1 MGKQYDGVRRA
12 SESSIEIDF
21 YYADQRC
28 RERIKLQPTPANLKR
43 AANHRAA
50 VLDAI
55 ARGTFNYATTFPGSK
70 NAAKFNP
77 KPISTTVQA
86 YLEAWIDSKAK
97 TVKASTAEGYR
108 KAVNGRLVP
117 SLGAHQMPD
126 LRRAHVKAMCEAMQ
140 TSNKRIANVL
150 SVLRTALDD
159 AVIDEVIE
167 TNPIAGWTYARNE
180 PPKEEDDVDPFTA
193 AEQTEILKALDGQG
207 RNLIQFALWTGMRTS
222 EMVGLRWD
230 DVDLARGEVRIRR
243 ATTQAAKGAAEVPK
257 TNSSKRMVKLLVPAR
272 QALEAQ
278 KAFTLLA
285 NGHVFHNPRTNAPW
299 EGDQPI
305 RKTLWQPAL
314 KRAKVRY
321 RVPYQTRHTYAS
333 MMLSAGEHPMWVANQ
348 MGHADWGMIRRI
360 YGRWMPDAAPDAGA
374 KAEAL
379 FGGADSQLLV
389 NIETKN
395 RMNIG

>member
-1 MGKQYDGVRRA
+1 MGKQYDGVRPA
-12 SESSIEIDF
+12 SDSSIEIDF
-21 YYADQRC
+21 YYAGQRC

-55 ARGTFNYATTFPGSK
+55 TRGTFSYATTFPESK
-70 NAAKFNP
+70 NAAKFSP
-77 KPISTTVQA
+77 KPVGQTVQA
-86 YLEAWIDSKAK
+86 YLEGWVDGKAK
-97 TVKASTAEGYR
+97 TIKASTADGYR
-108 KAVNGRLVP
+108 KVVNGRLVP
-117 SLGAHQMPD
+117 SLGRHELAD
-126 LRRAHVKAMCEAMQ
+126 LRRAHVRAMCEGMAA
-140 TSNKRIANVL
+140 TNKRIANVL

-159 AVIDEVIE
+159 AVVDELIE
-167 TNPIAGWTYARNE
+167 TNPIAGWTYAKNE

-193 AEQTEILKALDGQG
+193 AEQAEILKALDGQG
-207 RNLIQFALWTGMRTS
+207 RNLVQFALWTGLRTS
-222 EMVGLRWD
+222 EMVGLRWE
-230 DVDLARGEVRIRR
+230 DVDMARGEMRVRR
-243 ATTQAAKGAAEVPK
+243 ATTQAAKGTAEVPK
-257 TNSSKRMVKLLVPAR
+257 TSSSKRMVKLLGPAR
-272 QALEAQ
+272 EALEAQ

-285 NGHVFHNPRTNAPW
+285 NAHVFLNPRTNAPW

-348 MGHADWGMIRRI
+348 MGHADWGMIRRV
-360 YGRWMPDAAPDAGA
+360 YGRWMPDAAPDAGS

-379 FGGADSQLLV
+379 YGNADGQHLV
-389 NIETKN
+389 SISPKTRINT
-395 RMNIG
+395 G